1 MVEKIYHKKHETARH
16 HRFRSKPKFVLGKII
31 LETTLKSLLVGHFLL
46 FRSFLKT
53 SLPLV
58 SLSR

>member
-16 HRFRSKPKFVLGKII
+16 HRFRSKPKFILGKII
-31 LETTLKSLLVGHFLL
+31 LETTLKSLLGHFSL
-46 FRSFLKT
+46 FRSFLKM